1 MNNDAML
8 RPIKNCYW
16 VSPGSLLAG
25 EYPRTLDETTARQKI
40 DALIGAG
47 VRALIDLTEEAE
59 GLRPYAQLL
68 NEHKAMITHERF
80 PIKDVSVPT
89 FRQATAILDAIDGHI
104 RNGKIVYVH
113 CWGGVGRTGVIVG
126 CWLSRHGYPG
136 EAALAR
142 LGELWQH
149 CPKSAYKESPETD
162 SQKLFIISWT
172 EPRLPG

>member
-1 MNNDAML
+1 MKTNTMR
-8 RPIKNCYW
+8 RPIENCYW

-25 EYPRTLDETTARQKI
+25 EYPRTIDEATAQQKI

-47 VRALIDLTEEAE
+47 VRAFIDLTEELD

-68 NEHKAMITHERF
+68 TEHKAMITHERF
-80 PIKDVSVPT
+80 PIRDVSVPT
-89 FRQATAILDAIDGHI
+89 SKQAVNILNAIDGHI

-136 EAALAR
+136 EAALTR
-142 LGELWQH
+142 LRELWQH
-149 CPKSAYKESPETD
+149 CPKSAYRKSPETD
-162 SQKLFIISWT
+162 SQKLFITSWT
-172 EPRLPG
+172 EP